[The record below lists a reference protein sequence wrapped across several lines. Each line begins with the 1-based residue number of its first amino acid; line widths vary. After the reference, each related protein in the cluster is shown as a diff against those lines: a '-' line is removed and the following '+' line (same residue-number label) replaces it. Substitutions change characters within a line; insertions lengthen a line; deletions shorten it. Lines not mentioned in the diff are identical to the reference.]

1 MRVISYNTPA
11 KDWNEAIPIGNGRM
25 GAMVFGQSGRDR
37 LQLNEDSIWYGG
49 PQNRINKDC
58 KPNLPK
64 IRQLLLDGKINEA
77 ENLMTVAMSATPQSE
92 RPYQTAGNLWFN
104 FPWGEMTDY
113 KRELNLSEGKVTV
126 SYTQN
131 GANIVREYFASQP
144 AQLIVVKVKTDKP
157 GSLSFSLM
165 MDRGRFYD
173 GACKMDDN
181 TIKMWGNTGE
191 NAVRFLLATR
201 AVAKGGNVSVIGE
214 HLTIEN
220 ADEVTL
226 YVSMETSFYHPE
238 MKYKLEDVVKERLE
252 NATQKGYEEILDEHT
267 RDYKALYDRVDIN
280 LEGADPHVKYS
291 EDYFQ
296 FVRYLMIS
304 GSRKGTLPLNL
315 QGIWND
321 SMTPAWDSKYTININ
336 TEMNYWPVEGMQL
349 SECHMPLFSLLKRL
363 RCNGHQVAKEMYG
376 CRGFVAHHNTDIW
389 ADCAPQDIYIPAT
402 YWVMGG
408 AWLCTH
414 IWKHYLY
421 TGDKEFLRDMYDT
434 LQDAVLFFHDFLI
447 EVDGQLLTCPSVS
460 PENTYILPDG
470 THGHVC
476 YGATMDTEILIDL
489 FSQYIKASNE
499 LGISSEEV
507 EKTKEIA
514 ARLPK
519 LQIGKY
525 GQILEW
531 NKDYDEAE
539 PGHRHISHLYAL
551 HPSDQI
557 TPDETEEFA
566 KAAKNTLARR
576 LQYGGGHTGWSC
588 AWIVN
593 MYARLFDGENA
604 WENLVKL
611 FEHSTCPNMFS
622 NHPMGLGYVFQ
633 IDGNFGGASGMIEML
648 IQSNENRTLL
658 LPAVPKAWEKGS
670 VKGLAMC
677 HGALVD
683 MAWENGKVIKGSI
696 TATRDMATT
705 ICYNGKKV
713 EISLNKGQRYCL

>member
-1 MRVISYNTPA
+1 MRVISYNSPA

-25 GAMVFGQSGRDR
+25 GAMVFGQSGRER

-49 PQNRINKDC
+49 PQERVNKDC
-58 KPNLPK
+58 LPNLPK
-64 IRQLLLDGKINEA
+64 IRQLILDGKINEA
-77 ENLMTVAMSATPQSE
+77 ESLMTVAMSATPQSE

-104 FPWGEMTDY
+104 WPWGEMTDY

-126 SYTQN
+126 SYMQN
-131 GANIVREYFASQP
+131 GTRFEREYFASEP

-157 GSLSFSLM
+157 QGLSLSLM

-181 TIKMWGNTGE
+181 TIKMWGSTGE

-201 AVAKGGNVSVIGE
+201 AVAKGGTVSVTGE
-214 HLTIEN
+214 HLFIEN
-220 ADEVTL
+220 ADEATL
-226 YVSMETSFYHPE
+226 YISMETSFYHPE
-238 MKYKLEDVVKERLE
+238 KKDSLADIVRERLDNAVNKGVETIE
-252 NATQKGYEEILDEHT
+252 NEHI
-267 RDYKALYDRVDIN
+267 RDYKALYDRVEISLKGD
-280 LEGADPHVKYS
+280 DPHVKYS

-321 SMTPAWDSKYTININ
+321 SMTPAWDSKFTININ

-349 SECHMPLFSLLKRL
+349 AECHMPLFELLKRL
-363 RCNGHQVAKEMYG
+363 RANGHRVAKEMYG

-421 TGDKEFLRDMYDT
+421 TRDKEFLQDMYET
-434 LQDAVLFFHDFLI
+434 LEDAVLFFHDFLI
-447 EVDGQLLTCPSVS
+447 EKDGQLLTCPSVS

-470 THGHVC
+470 TRGQVC

-489 FSQYIKASNE
+489 FGQYIKASEE
-499 LGISSEEV
+499 LGISNAIT
-507 EKTKEIA
+507 EKTKEMA
-514 ARLPK
+514 VRLPK

-557 TPDETEEFA
+557 TKDGTKDLYE
-566 KAAKNTLARR
+566 AAKNTLARR
-576 LQYGGGHTGWSC
+576 LEHGGGHTGWSC

-593 MYARLFDGENA
+593 MYARLLDGENA

-622 NHPMGLGYVFQ
+622 NHPMGPGYVFQ
-633 IDGNFGGASGMIEML
+633 IDGNFGGASGIIEML
-648 IQSNENRTLL
+648 LQSNETRTLL
-658 LPAVPKAWEKGS
+658 LPAIPKAWESGN
-670 VKGLAMC
+670 VKGLVMC
-677 HGALVD
+677 YGALVD
-683 MAWENGKVIKGSI
+683 MSWENGMVTNVCI
-696 TATRDMATT
+696 TAVNDMATT
-705 ICYNGKKV
+705 ICYNDKSV
-713 EISLNKGQRYCL
+713 EISLKKGETYKL